1 MITLLYPAGCSSS
14 GAAARL
20 VCYTQFG
27 CQTLA
32 HCIGSNALS
41 KRHLLSQVLPWH
53 TGKIMGGIM
62 TVNAY
67 LTYVSSHELS
77 REWNIFSAQIGS
89 LDDEPPPPRPP
100 SPGLDLPFPCPLLY
114 LWLLEQL
121 YTELHD

>member
-89 LDDEPPPPRPP
+89 LDDEPPPPA
-100 SPGLDLPFPCPLLY
+100 PLHQASTCHFLVLCSICGY
-114 LWLLEQL
+114 WSNFIQNC
-121 YTELHD
+121 TT